1 MTTPATP
8 SDSNKTEIPTL
19 REEHLTKA
27 WERYGTFIYIV
38 CGVVAAGILAN
49 GGWRYLNEQKELG
62 IQKEYSQCVATDS
75 FRSFAANHP
84 GHPLAGAAELTVA
97 DYSYAAGKY
106 AEALGAYTSAAADL
120 PKGPIQARALLGQA
134 MSQALTGKA
143 SDAEANLRKLM
154 TDTGLLKTLR
164 CEAGYHLA
172 VLALDTGRGAE
183 VQGIAEQLLRIDP
196 ASPFAE
202 RAFSLRPSVP
212 EPVTVPAAPAPA
224 VPAKR

>member
-1 MTTPATP
+1 
-8 SDSNKTEIPTL
+8 
-19 REEHLTKA
+19 
-27 WERYGTFIYIV
+27 
-38 CGVVAAGILAN
+38 
-49 GGWRYLNEQKELG
+49 
-62 IQKEYSQCVATDS
+62 
-75 FRSFAANHP
+75 
-84 GHPLAGAAELTVA
+84 
-97 DYSYAAGKY
+97 
-106 AEALGAYTSAAADL
+106 
-120 PKGPIQARALLGQA
+120 

-172 VLALDTGRGAE
+172 VLALDTGRGAD

-202 RAFSLRPSVP
+202 RAFSLRPAVP

-224 VPAKR
+224 VPAKP